1 MTMKRRHRQRIRL
14 TPPDLLLIMAGVGI
28 AVVLLTVGLVRGIRT
43 AAMTE
48 TTIEQPEEP
57 VTRIV
62 ANVQEPVNRAAAVT
76 AEPTAGVIRLE
87 IEETP
92 APTTTEPDD
101 GKEQHGSFR
110 CTAED
115 YDWLLKCTQ
124 AEQGDFSYRASYLT
138 ACCIINRSLSSGM
151 TFTDVIFEENQ
162 FEVVAKGW
170 IYDAEPSEQTIQAVN
185 DALLHP
191 ETWVTAFS
199 VGHLHDSWATPVEV
213 IETPWGTTEVFY
225 TFKY

>member
-1 MTMKRRHRQRIRL
+1 MTTKQRRRRRIRL
-14 TPPDLLLIMAGVGI
+14 TQADLLLIMVGVGI
-28 AVVLLTVGLVRGIRT
+28 AVILLTVGWVRRIG
-43 AAMTE
+43 AAAPAE
-48 TTIEQPEEP
+48 TPAEP
-57 VTRIV
+57 VTRVV
-62 ANVQEPVNRAAAVT
+62 AEVQEPVNMALAT
-76 AEPTAGVIRLE
+76 AEPTAGVILLE
-87 IEETP
+87 IEEAPEP
-92 APTTTEPDD
+92 AAEPDD
-101 GKEQHGSFR
+101 GKEQHGGFR

-138 ACCIINRSLSSGM
+138 ACCIINRSPSSGM

-199 VGHLHDSWATPVEV
+199 VGHLHDSWATPVEE

-225 TFKY
+225 TYKY

>member
-1 MTMKRRHRQRIRL
+1 MTTKRRRRQRIRL

-43 AAMTE
+43 EAMTE
-48 TTIEQPEEP
+48 TAAEQPAEP

-62 ANVQEPVNRAAAVT
+62 ANVQEPVNMAAAVT
-76 AEPTAGVIRLE
+76 AEPTAGGIFLE

-92 APTTTEPDD
+92 EPATEPDD

-124 AEQGDFSYRASYLT
+124 DEQGDFSYRASYLT
-138 ACCIINRSLSSGM
+138 ACCIINRSQCYGM
-151 TFTDVIFEENQ
+151 TFTDVIFQENQ
-162 FEVVAKGW
+162 FEVVANGW

-191 ETWVTAFS
+191 ETWVLAFA
-199 VGHLHDSWATPVEV
+199 VGHLHDSWATPVEE

>member
-1 MTMKRRHRQRIRL
+1 VTE
-14 TPPDLLLIMAGVGI
+14 
-28 AVVLLTVGLVRGIRT
+28 T
-43 AAMTE
+43 AA
-48 TTIEQPEEP
+48 EQPEEP

-62 ANVQEPVNRAAAVT
+62 ANVQEPVNMAAAVT
-76 AEPTAGVIRLE
+76 AEPTAGVIFLE

-92 APTTTEPDD
+92 EPATEPDD
-101 GKEQHGSFR
+101 GKEQHGGFR

-115 YDWLLKCTQ
+115 YEWLLKCTQ

-151 TFTDVIFEENQ
+151 TFTDVIFQENQ

-191 ETWVTAFS
+191 ETWVLAFS
-199 VGHLHDSWATPVEV
+199 VGHLHDSWATPVEE

-225 TFKY
+225 TITN

>member
-1 MTMKRRHRQRIRL
+1 MTTKRRRRQRIRL
-14 TPPDLLLIMAGVGI
+14 RPAAVILILIAAV
-28 AVVLLTVGLVRGIRT
+28 AVVVALTAGGKRDVKAT
-43 AAMTE
+43 AQGETPQPAAPATE
-48 TTIEQPEEP
+48 
-57 VTRIV
+57 VV
-62 ANVQEPVNRAAAVT
+62 AET
-76 AEPTAGVIRLE
+76 AEPTFY
-87 IEETP
+87 P
-92 APTTTEPDD
+92 ND
-101 GKEQHGSFR
+101 GLEQHGSFR
-110 CTAED
+110 CSAED
-115 YDWLLKCTQ
+115 YDWILKCVQ

-191 ETWVTAFS
+191 ETWVTTFS
-199 VGHLHDSWATPVEV
+199 VGHLHDSWATPVEE

-225 TFKY
+225 TCKY